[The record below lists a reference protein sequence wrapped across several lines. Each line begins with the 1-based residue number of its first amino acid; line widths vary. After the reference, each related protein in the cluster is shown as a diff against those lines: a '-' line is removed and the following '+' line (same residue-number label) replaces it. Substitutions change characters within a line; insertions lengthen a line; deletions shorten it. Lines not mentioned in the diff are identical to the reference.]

1 MVLLPLLLIVVGI
14 VQFGLMLNANVTLTN
29 AAREGAREG
38 SIHKYEKSA
47 PHTPATNDIA
57 RCNAIVAATK
67 NALGMLTA
75 SSPNFVTGASCT
87 GSGNIFTNGDVR
99 VEYVKPSAVPVNSA
113 RQGYQMTVTV
123 TYRQDIIVP
132 LIGDL
137 LFRDAG
143 GRFVHTA
150 KVTMVVN

>member
-1 MVLLPLLLIVVGI
+1 MVLLPLLLIIVGI

-29 AAREGAREG
+29 ASREGAREG
-38 SIHKYEKSA
+38 SIYKYQKQA
-47 PHTPATNDIA
+47 PATQASNDLA
-57 RCNAIVAATK
+57 RCNAVVTATK
-67 NALGMLTA
+67 NAFGMLGT
-75 SSPNFVTGASCT
+75 SSPNFVTGASCS
-87 GSGNIFTNGDVR
+87 GSGNVFTNGDVR
-99 VEYVKPSAVPVNSA
+99 VEYVKPPSVPVNSE

-143 GRFVHTA
+143 GRFVHIA